1 MWTDFTEAS
10 KAKAKADEFEYYTLG
25 IVRSS
30 KEKPTFGLRTWV
42 KDYDRMWQ
50 ALKPTV
56 PKPDLIQG
64 EFLYKLTPVPE
75 GATFEDVQRW
85 IHLEKLAARP
95 LRALSTTTWL
105 LLGQSKI
112 ERQHLTWQRGAVML
126 KPVESR

>member
-1 MWTDFTEAS
+1 
-10 KAKAKADEFEYYTLG
+10 
-25 IVRSS
+25 
-30 KEKPTFGLRTWV
+30 
-42 KDYDRMWQ
+42 MWQ